1 MKIKGI
7 HLVLFLFNLFFCI
20 KNYSQSIELL
30 DAEAGLSNNIVYD
43 VAKDDKGFMWFATEK
58 GLNRYDGYSFK
69 KFNYNTK
76 DSTSISSNVC
86 RNILKDKKG
95 NLWIATKNGISLF
108 DEITETFINYT
119 IKEKNLDIKELE
131 LVGDDKLWFNT
142 LGKTG
147 FFDIKKK
154 EFHFVNDNYNSFCM
168 TSNNKN
174 IWISSAEGSLDV
186 ASKNNSELTHL
197 ENNIGV
203 RNQIHFGSFTN
214 KLWLPKIHQ
223 PLQEECLI
231 IPELPNKIEPTK
243 LLEIANKTLLI
254 GSNQGLFEYKIDSKK
269 IIKILLTEKV
279 TSLNQQ
285 IRSIYKDDIGNL
297 WIGTL
302 GGVFHIDDY
311 KKSFQHL
318 SVDKNTDAIIMGLES
333 NNEDLYFNQFGKGVY
348 EYLSSENS
356 FNEID
361 ISTNKL
367 EKNGFIWDI
376 KEVPENNYSLWFA
389 TDKGLVCYNPKTQK
403 SIEIPLPKGK
413 DFFKNSFNLCVY
425 DENFMWVASH
435 TGIHKITKKG
445 KIKSVLSVVDIIKEA
460 SIQKILG
467 LNHQV
472 FIATEGKGL
481 FVYDE
486 KTNQI
491 KPIYQSKENQ
501 KEIVKPTIW
510 DMILIDKTIWLGT
523 NEGLYTLDTKSLEIQ
538 KTTITKNIIFSI
550 LKDDFNRLWMGTD
563 KGLMSYDLKTKYTD
577 LYTEEEGV
585 LNTEFNRRSAT
596 KTKDGQLWFGG
607 VKGITHFYP
616 SKIKENKIV
625 PPVYIS
631 KLEIITSDSTF
642 TFNHRKEKSI
652 VLPYHQ
658 NTISIEYVAL
668 NYTNPTQNKYK
679 YQLEGRDLN
688 WVEDKGNR
696 FSRYTQLPAGKYNFK
711 VIAANNDGVWNTKGA
726 ALSIEILPPFWQTIW
741 FQILVILLI
750 FGIIYTIYYYK
761 VKRLLAIERMKLR
774 IASDLHDEV
783 GSGLSGIALTSDI
796 LEQQYA
802 KGEVKPQLLKRITK
816 NARNLASTLDDIVWL
831 INPEKEDLEDFLLKT
846 KTLAKELLEDVN
858 IIFKEEISETNKKR
872 MLSPEQKRN
881 LFLFTKEA
889 INNVNKH
896 ANAKN
901 VEIVFELFESQFHLK
916 IKDDGQGFD
925 TDKKTTRNGLISMK
939 NRAKILKGKLNITS
953 KKSEGTAIV
962 LQIKIP

>member
-7 HLVLFLFNLFFCI
+7 HLILFFFNLFFCL

-30 DAEAGLSNNIVYD
+30 GVEAGLSNNIVYD

-58 GLNRYDGYSFK
+58 GLNRYNGYSFK
-69 KFNYNTK
+69 KFNHNAN

-108 DEITETFINYT
+108 DEITETFVNYSIADT
-119 IKEKNLDIKELE
+119 YLDIQELE
-131 LVGDDKLWFNT
+131 LVGDDKIWFNT
-142 LGKTG
+142 LGKAG

-154 EFHFVNDNYNSFCM
+154 EFHLVNNNYNSFCI
-168 TSNNKN
+168 TSNTKKV
-174 IWISSAEGSLDV
+174 WISSAEGSLDV
-186 ASKNNSELTHL
+186 ASKNNGKLTHL
-197 ENNIGV
+197 KKNIGV
-203 RNQIHFGSFTN
+203 RKQIHFGSFTN
-214 KLWLPKIHQ
+214 KLWLPKGYEL
-223 PLQEECLI
+223 LQEECLI

-243 LLEIANKTLLI
+243 LLEIDKNTLLL

-269 IIKILLTEKV
+269 IIKILLTEKI

-285 IRSIYKDDIGNL
+285 IRSIYKDDIGAI

-333 NNEDLYFNQFGKGVY
+333 SKKGLYFNQFGKGVY
-348 EYLSSENS
+348 EYSSTENT

-361 ISTNKL
+361 ISTDAS
-367 EKNGFIWDI
+367 EKNSFIWDI
-376 KEVPENNYSLWFA
+376 KQVPENNYSLWFA
-389 TDKGLVCYNPKTQK
+389 TDKGLVCYNPKTRK
-403 SIEIPLPKGK
+403 SKEIPLPKGK
-413 DFFKNSFNLCVY
+413 DFFKNSFNLCDY

-435 TGIHKITKKG
+435 TGIHKVVKKG
-445 KIKSVLSVVDIIKEA
+445 EIKPVLSVVDIIKEA
-460 SIQKILG
+460 NIQKILA

-472 FIATEGKGL
+472 FIATEGRGL

-491 KPIYQSKENQ
+491 KPIYQSNKQIIN
-501 KEIVKPTIW
+501 PTIW
-510 DMILIDKTIWLGT
+510 DMILVDKTIWLGT

-538 KTTITKNIIFSI
+538 KIAITNNIIFSI
-550 LKDDFNRLWMGTD
+550 QKDDFNRFWMGTD
-563 KGLMSYDLKTKYTD
+563 KGLMSYHLETKFTDIYTK
-577 LYTEEEGV
+577 EEGV
-585 LNTEFNRRSAT
+585 INTEFNRRSVA

-607 VKGITHFYP
+607 VKGLTHFYP

-652 VLPYHQ
+652 VLPYNQ
-658 NTISIEYVAL
+658 NTISLEYVAL

-711 VIAANNDGVWNTKGA
+711 VIASNNDGVWNTKGA
-726 ALSIEILPPFWQTIW
+726 ELSIEILPPFWQTIW

-796 LEQQYA
+796 LEQQYE

-831 INPEKEDLEDFLLKT
+831 INPEKEALEDFLLKT
-846 KTLAKELLEDVN
+846 RTLAKELLEDIHINFKNN
-858 IIFKEEISETNKKR
+858 ISDADNKK

-889 INNVNKH
+889 INNINKH

-901 VEIVFELFESQFHLK
+901 VEIEFELFESQFYLK

-925 TDKKTTRNGLISMK
+925 TNKKTTRNGLISMK
-939 NRAKILKGKLNITS
+939 NRAVILKGKLDITS